1 MRRIMK
7 FGGTSVANA
16 DVVCKA
22 AEIIKQY
29 HDAGDELVVVVSA
42 QRGVTDAIMKT
53 ASELLHRYDEK
64 GISELLADLSTRHL
78 TALKGAAPSHY
89 EEVRIVIEHRIENL
103 GNLLRAIYYLKE
115 LTPRSYDYVSSFGER
130 LNVPIIS
137 ACLCEMGVPSTAL
150 DACQAGVLT
159 TRSHGDA
166 VALPAGEERI
176 RDHLLP
182 LITGKGGKTGEN
194 PIVPVITGF
203 MGCTED
209 GAVTTLGRG
218 GSDYSASIIGAA
230 LDADEIW
237 IWTDVDGI
245 MTTDPRLVENARVIE
260 ELSYIEVMELSYFG
274 AKVMHSRS
282 IEPAMQKSIPVF
294 VKNTFHPDAL
304 GTVISAG
311 NHRDTRVVK
320 AITYIEKVATV
331 TVAGAQM
338 IGRPGVAKFIF
349 SSLAEAQVNVMMIS
363 QGSSEANITIVID
376 EDQAERAKECLFP
389 LTQQCMVR
397 EVLVDRNVCAVAVVG
412 SGMSGAHGTAGRTF
426 SALGSA
432 GINVMMISQGSSE
445 VNISFV
451 VQGDQGA
458 HAVHVLHEEFELA
471 HAEGEIR

>member
-1 MRRIMK
+1 MK

-29 HDAGDELVVVVSA
+29 HDVGDELVVVVSA

-53 ASELLHRYDEK
+53 ASELLHRYDEQ

-89 EEVRIVIEHRIENL
+89 ENVRIVIERHIENL
-103 GNLLRAIYYLKE
+103 GNFLRAIYYLKE

-130 LNVPIIS
+130 LNVPIVY
-137 ACLCEMGVPSTAL
+137 ACLSEMGVPSTFL
-150 DACQAGVLT
+150 DACEAGILT
-159 TRSHGDA
+159 TNSHGDA
-166 VALPAGEERI
+166 VALPAGEQCI

-182 LITGKGGKTGEN
+182 LITGKN
-194 PIVPVITGF
+194 PVVPVITGF

-209 GAVTTLGRG
+209 GAITTLGRG

-230 LDADEIW
+230 LEVNEIW

-294 VKNTFHPDAL
+294 VKNTFHPHL
-304 GTVISAG
+304 PGTLISAG
-311 NHRDTRVVK
+311 DHHDTRVVK

-349 SSLAEAQVNVMMIS
+349 SSLAEAQINVMMIS

-376 EDQAERAKECLFP
+376 EEQAERAKECLLP

-397 EVLVDRNVCAVAVVG
+397 EVLINPNVCVVAVVG

-426 SALGSA
+426 SALGAA

-458 HAVHVLHEEFELA
+458 HAVHVLHEEFKLA
-471 HAEGEIR
+471 YAEE

>member
-1 MRRIMK
+1 MK

-16 DVVCKA
+16 DVVCKT

-42 QRGVTDAIMKT
+42 QRGVTDAIIKT
-53 ASELLHRYDEK
+53 AAELLHRYDEQ
-64 GISELLADLSTRHL
+64 GISELLTDLSTRHL
-78 TALKGAAPSHY
+78 AALKGAAPSHY
-89 EEVRIVIEHRIENL
+89 NEVSTVIERRIENL
-103 GNLLRAIYYLKE
+103 GNFLHAIYHLKE
-115 LTPRSYDYVSSFGER
+115 LTPRSYDYVKSFGER
-130 LNVPIIS
+130 LNVPIVS
-137 ACLCEMGVPSTAL
+137 ACLREMGLPSAAL
-150 DACQAGVLT
+150 DACEAGVVT

-166 VALPAGEERI
+166 VALPAGEQRI
-176 RDHLLP
+176 RDRLLP
-182 LITGKGGKTGEN
+182 LITGTE
-194 PIVPVITGF
+194 PVIPVITGF
-203 MGCTED
+203 MGCTES
-209 GAVTTLGRG
+209 GVVTTLGRG
-218 GSDYSASIIGAA
+218 GSDYSASIVGAA
-230 LDADEIW
+230 IDADEIW

-245 MTTDPRLVENARVIE
+245 MTTDPRLVPNARVID

-294 VKNTFHPDAL
+294 VKNTFHPEVS
-304 GTVISAG
+304 GTLISAG

-349 SSLAEAQVNVMMIS
+349 SALAEDQINVMMIS
-363 QGSSEANITIVID
+363 QASSEANITLVI
-376 EDQAERAKECLFP
+376 EEEQAERAKECLLP

-397 EVLVDRNVCAVAVVG
+397 EVLINRDVCAVAVVG
-412 SGMSGAHGTAGRTF
+412 SGMNGAHGTAGRTF
-426 SALGSA
+426 SALGNA
-432 GINVMMISQGSSE
+432 EINVMMISQGSSE

-451 VQGDQGA
+451 VPGDQGA

-471 HAEGEIR
+471 FAENNASKKDEK